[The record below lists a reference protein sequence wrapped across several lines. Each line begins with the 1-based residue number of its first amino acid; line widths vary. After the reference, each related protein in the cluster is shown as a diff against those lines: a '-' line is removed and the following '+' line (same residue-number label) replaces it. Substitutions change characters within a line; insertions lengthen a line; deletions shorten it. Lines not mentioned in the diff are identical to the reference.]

1 MGLKEGAILHEVRI
15 ESVPESERPAWGTPD
30 WETPWGRLFGSLRA
44 VPVGD
49 RDTGFHGDLQFYKL
63 VEHVDGQG
71 EWFEYVA
78 RFTDGQLQ
86 WLRRVKNADRDS

>member
-1 MGLKEGAILHEVRI
+1 MRQGAL
-15 ESVPESERPAWGTPD
+15 
-30 WETPWGRLFGSLRA
+30 GSLRA

-49 RDTGFHGDLQFYKL
+49 RYTDFHGDLQFYDF
-63 VEHVDGQG
+63 VEQADGQG

-86 WLRRVKNADRDS
+86 WIRRVKDTDRDSERWSAERR